1 MGEGLEC
8 WEDKKPIVGTPGVP
22 ACPPDTES
30 CNTVAKAL
38 YLAAPQPCVSKSI
51 PQVWAGGFIFHRPHQ
66 PSDMLLLF
74 APCRSPTQ
82 KPKSA
87 FPVGSQVL
95 WSDSLGLS
103 VGFHLSWDGTWPCC
117 LSDLLPFLSL
127 ESFCISHSDVLALLE
142 PARNVSSSVW
152 LWTCIFPGN
161 SQVNTPRLPSL
172 IALLKLEALFSKAP
186 GFSFLLY
193 FST

>member
-1 MGEGLEC
+1 M
-8 WEDKKPIVGTPGVP
+8 P
-22 ACPPDTES
+22 ACQTPELATPLLQPRILLHLSLVSPSPFLEFGPVASFSTDRTSLLTCSFCLRPAAVPPRSQSQRSQSEVRS
-30 CNTVAKAL
+30 C
-38 YLAAPQPCVSKSI
+38 
-51 PQVWAGGFIFHRPHQ
+51 HQ
-66 PSDMLLLF
+66 TAQD
-74 APCRSPTQ
+74 
-82 KPKSA
+82 
-87 FPVGSQVL
+87 
-95 WSDSLGLS
+95 S
-103 VGFHLSWDGTWPCC
+103 VGFHLAWDGTWPCR

-127 ESFCISHSDVLALLE
+127 ESFCISHSDVPALLE

-172 IALLKLEALFSKAP
+172 IALLKLEALFSNAP